1 MKLCLFFFFL
11 VQLLIE
17 EQVGSQ
23 MCKKFWGLNVDV
35 GVQPLL
41 VALELRCCL
50 RLSQP
55 VQAVGW
61 GSSLTPKLPRQ
72 KILCA
77 VNPSCF
83 GFPET
88 A

>member
-1 MKLCLFFFFL
+1 MPFFFL

-23 MCKKFWGLNVDV
+23 MCKNVDV

-55 VQAVGW
+55 VQEVEW
-61 GSSLTPKLPRQ
+61 GSFLTPKLPRQ

-83 GFPET
+83 GFPKT
-88 A
+88 ASPCRHYQT